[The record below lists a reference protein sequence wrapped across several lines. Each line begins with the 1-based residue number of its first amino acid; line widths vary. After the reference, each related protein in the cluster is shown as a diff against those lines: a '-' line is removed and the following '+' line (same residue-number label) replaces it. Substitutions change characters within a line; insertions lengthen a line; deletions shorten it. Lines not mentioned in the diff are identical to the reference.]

1 MRTYVRVY
9 VIFDPT
15 QPHIALDT
23 AGTID
28 AIATVLAARSEPGLT
43 VCVNQDGLS
52 RALNDAEQ
60 REVDERVRELRSLM
74 GEGR

>member
-1 MRTYVRVY
+1 MY
-9 VIFDPT
+9 VIFNPT

-23 AGTID
+23 GDTLD
-28 AIATVLAARSEPGLT
+28 LIATALSSRPERGLT

-52 RALNDAEQ
+52 RALNEAEQ
-60 REVDERVRELRSLM
+60 REVDKRVCELRSLT